1 MRKKILVATLLV
13 GLLAACGGS
22 ATSVV
27 GTWVEPVPG
36 MAGPKKRIKKRKGGG
51 GAFFFIAY
59 VNF

>member
-36 MAGPKKRIKKRKGGG
+36 MAGQVQGIKMEEGG
-51 GAFFFIAY
+51 GASS
-59 VNF
+59 VNLATLI

>member
-36 MAGPKKRIKKRKGGG
+36 MAGQRKR
-51 GAFFFIAY
+51 
-59 VNF
+59 N